1 MTTLIFHK
9 ELPPLTNLDLEELV
23 KELKIKDFRGV
34 FMRDGLPQEPLPSE
48 VEIINLD
55 SSNNLKKKMKISS
68 KCVSQE
74 FVPFKVFTSP
84 QVFLVQ

>member
-1 MTTLIFHK
+1 MLGEKIKWPLLVSTK

-48 VEIINLD
+48 VGIVNLD
-55 SSNNLKKKMKISS
+55 SSNNLKKNENFTKMRISRICS
-68 KCVSQE
+68 I
-74 FVPFKVFTSP
+74 
-84 QVFLVQ
+84 